1 MSKNLTVGSLFSGV
15 GGICLGFQQ
24 AGFELAWANEID
36 EHSCATY
43 RENFNHNLIEGD
55 INEVELPKEKID
67 VLTAGFPCQP
77 FSIAGERKGFNDVR
91 GNIFWSIIN
100 YIKSLEYFPRVL
112 FLENVKNIK
121 SHDNGNTFRTIKE
134 EIEKLGYIIKEEII
148 NTSEFSDLPQNRE
161 RVYIVCFLNKE
172 DADNFKMFDNL
183 DAFKV
188 IKTEESNRKK
198 IEELIDFKNEV
209 DDKYYYTK
217 ERYPHYF
224 LENGVNIDKDIQEM
238 YQFYQLRR
246 GLYVRK
252 NMSGV
257 CPTLTANMGT
267 GGHNVPLIR
276 TEKGIRKLT
285 PKETFKLQGFPIDK
299 GYNLPSIFKGR
310 SYPDGKL
317 YKQSGNSVSVPIIK
331 KIATEILVSLK

>member
-134 EIEKLGYIIKEEII
+134 EVEKLGYIIK
-148 NTSEFSDLPQNRE
+148 
-161 RVYIVCFLNKE
+161 
-172 DADNFKMFDNL
+172 
-183 DAFKV
+183 
-188 IKTEESNRKK
+188 
-198 IEELIDFKNEV
+198 
-209 DDKYYYTK
+209 
-217 ERYPHYF
+217 
-224 LENGVNIDKDIQEM
+224 
-238 YQFYQLRR
+238 
-246 GLYVRK
+246 
-252 NMSGV
+252 
-257 CPTLTANMGT
+257 
-267 GGHNVPLIR
+267 
-276 TEKGIRKLT
+276 
-285 PKETFKLQGFPIDK
+285 
-299 GYNLPSIFKGR
+299 
-310 SYPDGKL
+310 
-317 YKQSGNSVSVPIIK
+317 
-331 KIATEILVSLK
+331 